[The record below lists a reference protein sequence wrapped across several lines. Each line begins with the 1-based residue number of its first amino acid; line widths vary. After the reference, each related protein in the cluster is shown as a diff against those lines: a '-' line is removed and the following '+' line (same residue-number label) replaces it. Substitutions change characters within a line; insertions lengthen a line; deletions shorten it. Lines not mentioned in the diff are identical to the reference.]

1 MRFALPFLAWF
12 ALGFLG
18 ILAMAARIGLD
29 ALRTVEGAPQVSDTV
44 LLALLVAQPAVLLAV
59 AVAIG
64 VAASEKVGLRS
75 WLTAR
80 LRGEPPPLVAFPNVA
95 GTLALTT
102 ALALVALVLD
112 VLFRIAAP
120 DAFAGLPGPDLA
132 LVPRLSALLYG
143 GVTEELMLRYGLMTG
158 LAWAVLRVTRGR
170 AAPRDAAVMWGVIVV
185 VALVFGAAHLPAL
198 AASVEPNLVLVVR
211 TIAINALLGTFY
223 GWLYWR
229 HALEHAILAHAFTH
243 GVFWLA
249 GPLMAALAGLA

>member
-29 ALRTVEGAPQVSDTV
+29 GLRAVEGAPQVSDGV

-64 VAASEKVGLRS
+64 VAVSEKAGLRS

-80 LRGEPPPLVAFPNVA
+80 LRGDPLPLVAFPSVV

-112 VLFRIAAP
+112 VLFRLAAP
-120 DAFAGLPGPDLA
+120 DAFVGLPGPDLA
-132 LVPRLSALLYG
+132 LAPRLSALLYG

-158 LAWAVLRVTRGR
+158 LAWGVLKLAGGR
-170 AAPRDAAVMWGVIVV
+170 AAVRRGGVMWGVIVV
-185 VALVFGAAHLPAL
+185 VALAFGAGHLPAL
-198 AASVEPNLVLVVR
+198 SASVEPNLVLVVR
-211 TIAINALLGTFY
+211 TVAINALLGMLY

-229 HALEHAILAHAFTH
+229 YTLEHAILAHAFTA

-249 GPLMAALAGLA
+249 GPLMAGLAGLA